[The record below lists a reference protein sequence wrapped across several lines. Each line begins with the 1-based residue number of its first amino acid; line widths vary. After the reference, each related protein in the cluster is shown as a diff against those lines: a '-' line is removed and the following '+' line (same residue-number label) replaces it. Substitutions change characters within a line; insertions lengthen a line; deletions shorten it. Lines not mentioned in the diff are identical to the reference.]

1 MRKSGHVLL
10 FRYSFHP
17 VGIQC
22 EDKLDNKLQAYIKL
36 VIFINSFHTLD
47 IQWSEANKQMWST
60 TIHEK
65 TWDTRIK
72 LFNHLV
78 INVSASVN

>member
-1 MRKSGHVLL
+1 MLKVKYQKIFIYVMRKSGHVLL

-47 IQWSEANKQMWST
+47 IQ
-60 TIHEK
+60 
-65 TWDTRIK
+65 
-72 LFNHLV
+72 
-78 INVSASVN
+78 